1 MNLPA
6 ATDNRPDLM
15 AAVLEHLA
23 CYLQTGRPRSAHLA
37 SLLLARI
44 AVEPDVDA
52 ELRERCRLLLEVLE
66 SFETRDARICQAPSL
81 RVSARPAPWL
91 TWECLGE
98 AA

>member
-1 MNLPA
+1 MSFPA

-23 CYLQTGRPRSAHLA
+23 CYMQTGRPRSAHLA

-44 AVEPDVDA
+44 ADEPDVDA
-52 ELRERCRLLLEVLE
+52 DLRERCRLLDEVLE
-66 SFETRDARICQAPSL
+66 SLETRDARVRLVPSMPA
-81 RVSARPAPWL
+81 SARPTPWL